1 MSGVESALLI
11 LGILILTIVF
21 TFLGLL
27 SLSGYFIKINGA
39 PEEVK
44 QEAPKKSHVA
54 KKRILRTETTYVD

>member
-27 SLSGYFIKINGA
+27 SLSGYFIKINRA
-39 PEEVK
+39 SEEVK
-44 QEAPKKSHVA
+44 QEAPKKSHVS